1 MSCRI
6 IPIDGQTWRLE
17 EEGVRFFLLTGS
29 RSALLI
35 DSGMQTHNGSNA
47 EFDAV
52 YMNPAE
58 LVNYPLAK
66 KASDIIPV
74 RDGNS
79 IDLGGR
85 RLEVIEIPGHTPG
98 SIAILDVERRVLFS
112 GDTVQDGSIFL
123 FGPMRNIPAFY
134 HSLKRLEGMT
144 GRFDR
149 IYPSHGSFPVKK
161 ELISRLVSQ
170 TAKLERGELTAT
182 ETQFHGIPLKR
193 YDADAAVFLCDADY
207 GQDGRKE
214 G

>member
-1 MSCRI
+1 
-6 IPIDGQTWRLE
+6 
-17 EEGVRFFLLTGS
+17 
-29 RSALLI
+29 
-35 DSGMQTHNGSNA
+35 
-47 EFDAV
+47 
-52 YMNPAE
+52 
-58 LVNYPLAK
+58 
-66 KASDIIPV
+66 
-74 RDGNS
+74 
-79 IDLGGR
+79 
-85 RLEVIEIPGHTPG
+85 
-98 SIAILDVERRVLFS
+98 
-112 GDTVQDGSIFL
+112 
-123 FGPMRNIPAFY
+123 MRNIPAFY